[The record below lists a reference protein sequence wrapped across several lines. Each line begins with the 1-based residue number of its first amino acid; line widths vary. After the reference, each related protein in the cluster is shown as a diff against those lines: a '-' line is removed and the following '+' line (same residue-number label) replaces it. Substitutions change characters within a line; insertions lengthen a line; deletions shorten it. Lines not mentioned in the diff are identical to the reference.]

1 MCFDFSIHSRT
12 ELKDVLT
19 PPAQPLPFQGKCR
32 YISIISKNYCLRNH
46 KLFLSF
52 MQFILHGV
60 VKPLGLDSGEIKLS
74 SEELGCTTDISRITV
89 SCTNWILEQRQK
101 HNSTFF
107 YKHCLYSACI
117 SNVTMT
123 TCNHGNHL
131 TLIKEGCSTSAVR
144 LAMILVWGIAVPTRK
159 ISTSTATT
167 TATITSNIQSWNV
180 CITMESEQLTCHVLL

>member
-32 YISIISKNYCLRNH
+32 YIFIISQSYCLRNH

-60 VKPLGLDSGEIKLS
+60 VKPLGLDSSEIKLS
-74 SEELGCTTDISRITV
+74 SGELGCTTDISRITI
-89 SCTNWILEQRQK
+89 SCTNWILEQRQ
-101 HNSTFF
+101 NTTVLLLLL
-107 YKHCLYSACI
+107 HCLCSACI
-117 SNVTMT
+117 SNVTMVT
-123 TCNHGNHL
+123 YNHCNHL

-144 LAMILVWGIAVPTRK
+144 LATILV
-159 ISTSTATT
+159 
-167 TATITSNIQSWNV
+167 
-180 CITMESEQLTCHVLL
+180 

>member
-1 MCFDFSIHSRT
+1 MESGVHMWTSSTAMSTPGLQQVLMVTKFRCSSFGSMCFDFSIHSRT

-32 YISIISKNYCLRNH
+32 YISIISQNYCLRNH

-52 MQFILHGV
+52 MQFILRGV

-101 HNSTFF
+101 HN
-107 YKHCLYSACI
+107 CAI
-117 SNVTMT
+117 III
-123 TCNHGNHL
+123 
-131 TLIKEGCSTSAVR
+131 TL
-144 LAMILVWGIAVPTRK
+144 P
-159 ISTSTATT
+159 
-167 TATITSNIQSWNV
+167 
-180 CITMESEQLTCHVLL
+180 LLSMY